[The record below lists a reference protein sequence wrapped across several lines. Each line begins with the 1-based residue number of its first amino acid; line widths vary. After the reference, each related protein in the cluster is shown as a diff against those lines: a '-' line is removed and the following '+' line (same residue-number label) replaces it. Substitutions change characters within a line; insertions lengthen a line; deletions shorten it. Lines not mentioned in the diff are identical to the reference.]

1 MPDASKQEKV
11 KESNITQFF
20 EEGVKILTDSSE
32 SFNIFEMLGQ
42 SSREMTHSAFI
53 AGLLNPKGN
62 HNVGPTF
69 LSLFLQ
75 KFNLTHFDP
84 NSAEVI
90 IEKDCGKE
98 REDDKGNH
106 LGGRIDIYLKDNNGH
121 VIVIENKIYA
131 SDQDYQLERYWN
143 STDRKATLIYL
154 TLDGHQPSA
163 KSIGNII
170 NPADI
175 RCVSYS
181 EIKEWLEECR
191 HSELCS
197 KDVKFAIRQYM
208 NNLGNLIS
216 EFELKEYIKSSFE
229 NLRLSLAISNHAD
242 SIRNEMRK
250 EFMIWLSKFFT
261 EKYNCN
267 IVTPLYEERKELIFA
282 LVHDGLKLDIC
293 LDHNVYIRI
302 YKPEPLKNYDG
313 IIIGNQWRP
322 YHAKDSQFI
331 AWRYLELKGTTMDFH
346 NFNSNA
352 YIWLDDRASF
362 EEKLQSTVNTLFEEL
377 KSLSL

>member
-1 MPDASKQEKV
+1 MV
-11 KESNITQFF
+11 KENDIVQFF
-20 EEGVKILTDSSE
+20 EKGVKILKDSSE

-62 HNVGPTF
+62 HNAGPSF
-69 LSLFLQ
+69 LDLFLQ
-75 KFNLTHFDP
+75 RFNLTHFDS

-90 IEKDCGKE
+90 VEKDCGKE

-106 LGGRIDIYLKDNNGH
+106 LGGRIDIYLRDNDENI
-121 VIVIENKIYA
+121 IVIENKIYA

-143 STDRKATLIYL
+143 STDRKAALIYL

-163 KSIGNII
+163 RSIGNIT
-170 NPADI
+170 NPTDI

-181 EIKEWLEECR
+181 EIKEWLKVCC
-191 HSELCS
+191 HSEQCS
-197 KDVKFAIRQYM
+197 EDVKFAILQYM
-208 NNLGNLIS
+208 NNLDNLIS
-216 EFELKEYIKSSFE
+216 EFELKRYITCSFE

-261 EKYNCN
+261 EKFNCN
-267 IVTPLYEERKELIFA
+267 IVTPLYDERKELIFA

-302 YKPEPLKNYDG
+302 YKPEPLKNYGG
-313 IIIGNQWRP
+313 IINGNQWHS

-331 AWRYLELKGTTMDFH
+331 AWRYLELNGTTMDFR

-352 YIWLDDRASF
+352 YMWLDRRIDF
-362 EEKLQSTVNTLFEEL
+362 EEKLLSSINTLFEEL
-377 KSLSL
+377 KQMKIQS